1 MSCLDRIMELT
12 DVIEERVLAADW
24 AGATGLD
31 IERRQLLCELFAHD
45 PDAAQGSANRT
56 ILEQLRARNEAT
68 MTAVTSARQVLTIA
82 ARQLESAPAM
92 VRAYERNTPE
102 HHTLRI
108 AASAVT
114 AGG

>member
-31 IERRQLLCELFAHD
+31 IERRRLLGELFAHD
-45 PDAAQGSANRT
+45 PDAARGSEYRA

-68 MTAVTSARQVLTIA
+68 MASVTSARQVLTIA
-82 ARQLESAPAM
+82 ARQLDSAPAV
-92 VRAYERNTPE
+92 VRAYERNTPQA
-102 HHTLRI
+102 